1 MEARDTQHR
10 GLERAATV
18 SRAAA
23 DLSTFTAEWLRLRES
38 ADALAR
44 SPRITARVGDWARRK
59 CAAQNCALR
68 IVDLG
73 CGTGSNF
80 RYLAPRLPIGQRW
93 LLVDQDPTLLR
104 EAERRAA
111 GRLALGGSS
120 ILGVDT
126 RQADLATA
134 DLAEIVGD
142 ADLVAA
148 SAFFDL
154 VSAAWA
160 ERLLAVAR
168 RAGNAMLVVLSYD
181 GRLDFSPPDPFD
193 RNVRHLFNR
202 HQRSD
207 KGFGPA
213 LGDQASVWLAR
224 AAAAS
229 GGYVYQDPSDWSL
242 GQPQLALQE
251 ALVVDFAAAAA
262 ETDPDA
268 SPSIAAWRQRRMDA
282 AQQGSARI
290 VVGHQD
296 LFLTW

>member
-1 MEARDTQHR
+1 MERPPIA
-10 GLERAATV
+10 GRAATG
-18 SRAAA
+18 
-23 DLSTFTAEWLRLRES
+23 LSTFTAEWLRLRES
-38 ADALAR
+38 SDALAR

-59 CAAQNCALR
+59 CAAQSRALR

-93 LLVDQDPTLLR
+93 LLVDHDPALLR

-120 ILGVDT
+120 ILAVDT
-126 RQADLATA
+126 RHADLATA
-134 DLAEIVGD
+134 DLAEIVGE
-142 ADLVAA
+142 ADLVTA

-160 ERLLAVAR
+160 ERLIDATR

-181 GRLDFSPPDPFD
+181 GRIEWSPADPFD
-193 RNVRHLFNR
+193 RNIRHLLNR
-202 HQRSD
+202 HQRGD

-224 AAAAS
+224 AAGTS
-229 GGYVYQDPSDWSL
+229 GGYVYQDPSDWVL
-242 GQPQLALQE
+242 GQPQLALQD
-251 ALVVDFAAAAA
+251 ALLVDFASAAA

-268 SPSIAAWRQRRMDA
+268 SPNIAAWRQRRMEA
-282 AQQGSARI
+282 TQQGTAGI
-290 VVGHQD
+290 TVGHQD